1 MVLDR
6 ISIFHSRF
14 KVDPGLYSYR
24 GKGNYQ
30 GLSVQLRVEPNGEGV
45 LAINANSVLYMNGTS
60 TVHAYLFVKGFTVK
74 EAVKAITRIYKVS
87 NEHARKDYENFLYTV
102 NTLAKTE
109 KVDPISYLGVERK
122 DPFSM
127 PHSAPIRMDLALTF
141 RCQNNCLHCYAG
153 GPKESGELSTSDWKN
168 IIKKIKEVAIFI
180 VTFTGGEPTLRDD
193 LPELL
198 LYAQNNGLVTGL
210 ITNGR
215 KLSDSKYVQSLADA
229 GLDFVQI
236 TVESN
241 LPEVHDKMTCT
252 QGSWEETVQGLKN
265 ALSSN
270 IYVSTNTTLTKLN
283 VNGAIETMEYLWKIG
298 VKNFSCN
305 SLIYSGRGVS
315 SHEELSLPI
324 EKIKMTLTKLS
335 EKAEELG
342 MTFTWF
348 TPTRYCELNPVN
360 MGLGIKSCS
369 AALLNMCVAS
379 NGDVYPCQSYFKP
392 VGNILRD
399 SWKNIWENPL
409 SVELRNKQYVPPEC
423 HNCPE
428 LQVCGAGCPLEY
440 EQTQYLCQED

>member
-45 LAINANSVLYMNGTS
+45 LAINANSVLYMNETS

-141 RCQNNCLHCYAG
+141 RCQNDCLHCYAG

-252 QGSWEETVQGLKN
+252 QGSWEETMQGLKN

-270 IYVSTNTTLTKLN
+270 IYVST
-283 VNGAIETMEYLWKIG
+283 IQ
-298 VKNFSCN
+298 
-305 SLIYSGRGVS
+305 
-315 SHEELSLPI
+315 P
-324 EKIKMTLTKLS
+324 
-335 EKAEELG
+335 
-342 MTFTWF
+342 
-348 TPTRYCELNPVN
+348 
-360 MGLGIKSCS
+360 
-369 AALLNMCVAS
+369 
-379 NGDVYPCQSYFKP
+379 
-392 VGNILRD
+392 
-399 SWKNIWENPL
+399 
-409 SVELRNKQYVPPEC
+409 
-423 HNCPE
+423 
-428 LQVCGAGCPLEY
+428 
-440 EQTQYLCQED
+440 